1 MEANVDAIH
10 AENSN
15 LTQEKIKEVSVMRD
29 RKSNNRTPSLSVMH
43 VVLLLLCAVIVTSY
57 GINGLYAR
65 YRSEVHG
72 TDSARV
78 IRFGDVYLEEA
89 ADNNLM
95 LIPGVVC
102 KKEAYISFQGSEA
115 STYVFVVIE
124 ASSHWTG
131 NGGMLVMY
139 DRDKS
144 DKLVSIQ
151 VEDSWTPVSDENNI
165 FVYAISLDPNQTLLE
180 KQIFGIQNGVQG
192 GIVVSP
198 EMTKADIDYLNSIG
212 KISLQITAIAVQS
225 NGFADYAAAWDSI
238 R

>member
-1 MEANVDAIH
+1 
-10 AENSN
+10 
-15 LTQEKIKEVSVMRD
+15 MRD

-78 IRFGDVYLEEA
+78 IRFGDVYLVEA

-124 ASSHWTG
+124 ASSHWTENG
-131 NGGMLVMY
+131 NMLVIY
-139 DRDKS
+139 DPDKS
-144 DKLVSIQ
+144 DELVSIQ

-198 EMTKADIDYLNSIG
+198 EMTKADIDYLNGIG
-212 KISLQITAIAVQS
+212 TIHLHITAIAVQS
-225 NGFADYAAAWDSI
+225 NGFADYAEAWDSI